1 MAKLKGGTR
10 IYGSIIVD
18 DQTLIGS
25 ATTTGTAGQSLQIAG
40 INSGAYIGGRVGIG
54 TTNPSVPLEVSGA
67 VRATVYYGDG
77 SNLTGIVASGGGSSG
92 GTSLSISTSASSSTN
107 FISFVSS
114 AGTSILGITTAIGL
128 TYIPSASILNVGIIS
143 AGSGIITATTSSG
156 IITYYGDGSKLTN
169 IITVGSAVT
178 GNNIV
183 GSAISISGISTFNT
197 VRISTGII
205 TATSGVVTY
214 YGDGSKLSGIQT
226 AGAGVGAGG
235 TYTQI
240 QFNDSGTLNGA
251 NFFNY
256 DKGTAR
262 VGIGTSSP
270 TARLSVASS
279 ITGAS
284 LMVVNDNLSD
294 GSLFR
299 VNDNSGIVLLDVD
312 AAGTILFPTTGNVG
326 IGTTLIS
333 PTSKLQIVGNVL
345 VSGIVTATNFS
356 GIFTGSYFGDGSR
369 LSGILTSGSAG
380 GSTGQVQFNV
390 NGTPSGA
397 NFFNY
402 DTGTARVG
410 IGTSLPTGR
419 LSVASTTT
427 GTSLMIVNDN
437 LSDGSLFR
445 VTDNNA
451 NILMDV
457 DANGTIIFNN
467 SGNVGIGTTLVTPTS
482 KLQVTGDALISGV
495 VTATTYSGNLSG
507 IALTVTTG
515 IITNIVGTAATI
527 STVRILSGIIT
538 ATSGVVTYYGS
549 GAFLTGIVTSGAA
562 GQGAPG
568 QVQIN
573 DSGPLAGASFFHYD
587 KTSARV
593 GIGTSSPTARLSVA
607 STTTGTS
614 LMVVNDNL
622 SDGSL
627 FRVTDNSANIL
638 MDVDANGIIVF
649 NNSGNIG
656 IGTTLVTPT
665 SKFQVT
671 GDALVSGVVTATT
684 HSGNLTGTA
693 VTATTGIVTNITSVN
708 INVSGITTTQTFNVG
723 TSGTIITTTTA
734 GLVGIGTSV
743 PGARLSV
750 SSPSSGNSLMV
761 VNDNLTDGSL
771 FRVNDN
777 SANVLMDVDANGT
790 ILFPTTGNIGIG
802 TTLFTPT
809 SKFQVTGNV
818 LISGITTLGVTTTT
832 NLTSQ
837 TLSVS
842 GISTLQST
850 TLVGT
855 GTSTGT
861 SGQVLQVAGISSG
874 VYIGGSV
881 GIGITNPT
889 SRLTVSGDTL
899 ISGITTV
906 GLGVTSTP
914 PSNSQLSFELTSN
927 TNLRIK
933 VRGTDGVLRTA
944 NITLG

>member
-1 MAKLKGGTR
+1 
-10 IYGSIIVD
+10 
-18 DQTLIGS
+18 
-25 ATTTGTAGQSLQIAG
+25 
-40 INSGAYIGGRVGIG
+40 
-54 TTNPSVPLEVSGA
+54 
-67 VRATVYYGDG
+67 
-77 SNLTGIVASGGGSSG
+77 
-92 GTSLSISTSASSSTN
+92 
-107 FISFVSS
+107 
-114 AGTSILGITTAIGL
+114 
-128 TYIPSASILNVGIIS
+128 
-143 AGSGIITATTSSG
+143 
-156 IITYYGDGSKLTN
+156 
-169 IITVGSAVT
+169 
-178 GNNIV
+178 
-183 GSAISISGISTFNT
+183 
-197 VRISTGII
+197 
-205 TATSGVVTY
+205 
-214 YGDGSKLSGIQT
+214 
-226 AGAGVGAGG
+226 
-235 TYTQI
+235 
-240 QFNDSGTLNGA
+240 
-251 NFFNY
+251 
-256 DKGTAR
+256 
-262 VGIGTSSP
+262 
-270 TARLSVASS
+270 
-279 ITGAS
+279 
-284 LMVVNDNLSD
+284 
-294 GSLFR
+294 
-299 VNDNSGIVLLDVD
+299 
-312 AAGTILFPTTGNVG
+312 
-326 IGTTLIS
+326 
-333 PTSKLQIVGNVL
+333 
-345 VSGIVTATNFS
+345 
-356 GIFTGSYFGDGSR
+356 
-369 LSGILTSGSAG
+369 
-380 GSTGQVQFNV
+380 
-390 NGTPSGA
+390 
-397 NFFNY
+397 
-402 DTGTARVG
+402 
-410 IGTSLPTGR
+410 
-419 LSVASTTT
+419 
-427 GTSLMIVNDN
+427 MIVNDN